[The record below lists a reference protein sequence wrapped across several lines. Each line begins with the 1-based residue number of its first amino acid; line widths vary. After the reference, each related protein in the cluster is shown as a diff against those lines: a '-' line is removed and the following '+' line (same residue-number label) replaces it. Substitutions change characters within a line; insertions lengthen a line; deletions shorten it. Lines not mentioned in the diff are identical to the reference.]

1 MNNSCYVNRYTLRD
15 IFRITTP
22 LMFSALATTLMIFI
36 DRFILGLFSVNAMV
50 AVGLVGNYVSVI
62 VFFFIAITSI
72 ATIFVGQYNGEY
84 KFDKLPIPVWQM
96 IYLCLALIPIF
107 LMASIYTD
115 KIVILPDL
123 YLSDG
128 IPYQKIMMAF
138 GWVPPMYAA
147 LSAFFIGRGKTM
159 LVTSVAILSNII
171 NFALDFAL
179 IFGIDGIIDGMGT
192 EGAAIATVVSE
203 IVGLVILFIVFLNK
217 RNRTKFNTLQL
228 KFDKEIFWSC
238 LKIGTP
244 LAIER
249 ALNLLAWFL
258 IYLTVGYVSNDLA
271 TLESITVNFYLILC
285 CYTEG
290 LNKGIAAI
298 AANLLGE
305 NRKEEIK
312 RVLKTFLNINVC
324 FSLVLAIP
332 LVFYQDIV
340 FAILGKMNGDISH
353 LHDEIVF
360 ILYVLFIIILA
371 DGVMWIL
378 AGLLSSGGDT
388 MYPMIVNTA
397 LLYVVVVIPTAIMY
411 YTETL
416 NSMKE
421 VNSFSAICSILTAV
435 VLYKRYKNG
444 RWIRK
449 IV

>member
-1 MNNSCYVNRYTLRD
+1 MDDSCYVNRYTLHD
-15 IFRITTP
+15 IFKITTP

-62 VFFFIAITSI
+62 AFFFIAIASI
-72 ATIFVGQYNGEY
+72 ATVFVGQYNGEY
-84 KFDKLPIPVWQM
+84 KFDKLAIPVWQM
-96 IYLCLALIPIF
+96 VYMCFALIPIF
-107 LMASIYTD
+107 GLASAYTEE
-115 KIVILPDL
+115 IFLLPDL
-123 YLSDG
+123 YLEDG
-128 IPYQKIMMAF
+128 IPYQKIMTEF
-138 GWVPPMYAA
+138 VWIPPMYVA
-147 LSAFFIGRGKTM
+147 LSAFFIGRGKTI
-159 LVTSVAILSNII
+159 LVTSVVILSNII

-179 IFGIDGIIDGMGT
+179 IFGVEGIVNGMGT
-192 EGAAIATVVSE
+192 KGAAIATVVSE
-203 IVGLVILFIVFLNK
+203 VIGLVILFFVFLNK
-217 RNRTKFNTLQL
+217 RNRTKFNTCFF
-228 KFDKEIFWSC
+228 KFDKEIFLSC
-238 LKIGTP
+238 LKTGTP

-249 ALNLLAWFL
+249 TLNLLAWFL

-305 NRKEEIK
+305 SREEEIK
-312 RVLKTFLNINVC
+312 RILKTFLHINVG
-324 FSLVLAIP
+324 FSLVIAIP
-332 LVFYQDIV
+332 LVFCQDIV
-340 FAILGKMNGDISH
+340 FAILGKMNGDITH

-360 ILYVLFIIILA
+360 ILYILFVIILA

-378 AGLLSSGGDT
+378 AGVLSSGGDT
-388 MYPMIVNTA
+388 MYPMLVNTA
-397 LLYVVVVIPTAIMY
+397 LLYVVVVLPTAVMY
-411 YTETL
+411 YTGTL

-435 VLYKRYKNG
+435 ILYKRYKSG
-444 RWIRK
+444 HWLRK